1 MAIHSLIPWRR
12 ESREISPAVDR
23 FNYLRQQIDRLFEE
37 PLGSWRGPWQA
48 GEGMFEPDVDMTERD
63 KDISVTAELPGID
76 PKDVQI
82 DVDDDMLTIRGEK
95 RSEESGEQGG
105 RRWRERSY
113 GKFERSIQL
122 PTDVKADAAKA
133 EFKNGVLRIT
143 LPKSEMAKPHTHRIA
158 IS

>member
-12 ESREISPAVDR
+12 ESREISPTADR

-37 PLGSWRGPWQA
+37 PFGSLRGLA

-63 KDISVTAELPGID
+63 KDILVTAELPGID
-76 PKDVQI
+76 QKDVQI
-82 DVDDDMLTIRGEK
+82 EVDEDMLTIRGEK

-105 RRWRERSY
+105 RRWKERSY

-143 LPKSEMAKPHTHRIA
+143 LPKSEMAKPHAHK
-158 IS
+158 ISIS